1 MSELTVRR
9 LLIDL
14 DTPVPRH
21 WNGGDAFRTALFNAL
36 SFSFPAGEQFF
47 IDSMRRVLEAGTPEL
62 RARFEAEARGFIGQE
77 ATHRHI
83 HQRFNAHLEA
93 QGLCNHWDARIR
105 RRQARIDH
113 ADARVWLGFTAA
125 TEHFTAFLADYLL
138 AHPAVLGGAEP
149 RWRDL
154 WLWHA
159 SEESEH
165 RATAFDLYRAAG
177 GDEPWRRRL
186 FWMVTV
192 TFLTDLLRQTLN
204 NLWHDGTWWRP
215 STWASAW
222 RVLFAR
228 GGLVRETHRA
238 WASYLREDFHPLQV
252 DVSAGRRWLSGHAEL
267 APPVRT
273 PAADAAGPAAL
284 LPTGERGIG

>member
-1 MSELTVRR
+1 MNALVVRR
-9 LLIDL
+9 LQVDL
-14 DTPVPRH
+14 SRPPERH

-47 IDSMRRVLEAGTPEL
+47 IDAMRRVLDAASPDL
-62 RARFEAEARGFIGQE
+62 RVRFEAETRGFIGQE
-77 ATHRHI
+77 ATHRHV

-93 QGLCNHWDARIR
+93 QGLVNRWDARIR
-105 RRQARIDH
+105 HRRTRIEQADP
-113 ADARVWLGFTAA
+113 RVWLGITAA
-125 TEHFTAFLADYLL
+125 TEHFTAFLADHLL
-138 AHPAVLGGAEP
+138 AHPEVLHGAEP

-165 RATAFDLYRAAG
+165 RAVAFDLYRAAG

-186 FWMVTV
+186 FLAV
-192 TFLTDLLRQTLN
+192 TFTFVTDLTRQTLN
-204 NLWHDGTWWRP
+204 NLWQDGTWWRL
-215 STWASAW
+215 STWTSAW

-238 WASYLREDFHPLQV
+238 WAGYLREDFHPLQV
-252 DVSAGRRWLSGHAEL
+252 DVSAGTQWLAGHADQ
-267 APPVRT
+267 APPVRASLSDAS
-273 PAADAAGPAAL
+273 AAPGPV
-284 LPTGERGIG
+284 R